1 MAFLPN
7 SVDVRK
13 VLGKSYAFVEFDSFP
28 SADFVCKQSVHTP
41 YVLGG
46 KNLTIGWGKTLDEVE
61 ALAGEEDTNRQIETE
76 REHKREGGRERER
89 VRIRREERKI
99 ETERE

>member
-1 MAFLPN
+1 MTSYHCSEQLLALLPKA
-7 SVDVRK
+7 VDIRK

-61 ALAGEEDTNRQIETE
+61 ALAGEDDVDTNREKEEGRDTLTYEESET
-76 REHKREGGRERER
+76 HKD
-89 VRIRREERKI
+89 K
-99 ETERE
+99 

>member
-1 MAFLPN
+1 MAILPKA
-7 SVDVRK
+7 VDVRK

-28 SADFVCKQSVHTP
+28 SADFVCKQSVQTP

-61 ALAGEEDTNRQIETE
+61 ALAGEEDRNRD
-76 REHKREGGRERER
+76 REGEKKGETHTY
-89 VRIRREERKI
+89 I
-99 ETERE
+99 ESETHTDKE

>member
-1 MAFLPN
+1 MALLPKA
-7 SVDVRK
+7 VDVRK
-13 VLGKSYAFVEFDSFP
+13 VLGKSYAFVEFDSFL

-61 ALAGEEDTNRQIETE
+61 ALAGEEDRNRN
-76 REHKREGGRERER
+76 RERER
-89 VRIRREERKI
+89 EEERDTHTYI
-99 ETERE
+99 ESETHTDKE